1 MAAEDAIN
9 SRWSNHRW
17 LSLHRR
23 GPQGG
28 TWNRIPLPTWNW
40 YVVWI
45 RNKPSFFK
53 NNKYFSSNLLQYHN
67 LLILTNTIIST
78 FSLNS
83 HLLQLPCI
91 CFLCWNNGYRAKRS
105 HEPYRSARI
114 VFLYKLQGEAGIKK
128 RPHRVSLSPGRVI
141 LQNFLFF
148 CLFVFVS
155 FFCYFLGRSRG
166 IWRFP
171 G

>member
-1 MAAEDAIN
+1 MLGQVTSYGQQDIKKKRHTCYFWSWYPPVFSSSAMAAEDAIN
-9 SRWSNHRW
+9 SRLSNYRW

-23 GPQGG
+23 GPQVG

-83 HLLQLPCI
+83 YLLQLPCI
-91 CFLCWNNGYRAKRS
+91 CFLCWNNGYRAKKK
-105 HEPYRSARI
+105 PWT
-114 VFLYKLQGEAGIKK
+114 LQI
-128 RPHRVSLSPGRVI
+128 
-141 LQNFLFF
+141 
-148 CLFVFVS
+148 C
-155 FFCYFLGRSRG
+155 
-166 IWRFP
+166 
-171 G
+171 